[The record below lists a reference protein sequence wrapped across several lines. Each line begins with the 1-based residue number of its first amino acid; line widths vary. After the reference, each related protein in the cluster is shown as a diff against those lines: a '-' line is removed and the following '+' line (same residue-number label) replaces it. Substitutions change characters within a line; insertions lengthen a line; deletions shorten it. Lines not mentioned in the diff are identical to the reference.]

1 MSRRR
6 NSGFTLLEL
15 LVTLAVAAVLLGL
28 AFPSL
33 VATINRNRLSG
44 GANELMAA
52 LQYARSEAI
61 KRNARIDVCRSVD
74 QVTCSG
80 GSGPWPGWVVVAAD
94 GNRDGNSNDPVL
106 LQSFTVK
113 PPLELR
119 GELSDGRVSY
129 LSDGFARARPS
140 LRASALTTSFDLCV
154 ASNSPRENRRRVRVT
169 SGGRVRT
176 EVINGNGT
184 CS

>member
-44 GANELMAA
+44 GANELTAA

-74 QVTCSG
+74 QATCSG

-94 GNRDGNSNDPVL
+94 GNRDGNSNDPAL

-119 GELSDGRVSY
+119 SALSDGRVSY
-129 LSDGFARARPS
+129 ISDGYAHTTSS
-140 LRASALTTSFDLCV
+140 LRTPLLTTSFDLCV
-154 ASNSPRENRRRVRVT
+154 ASTSPRENRRRVKLI
-169 SGGRVRT
+169 SGGRVST
-176 EVINGNGT
+176 EAINGNGT
-184 CS
+184 CT